1 MELEIINNPENQ
13 RFETT
18 IDGKTAF
25 VHYKLRPHVITVLH
39 TEVPKE
45 LEGRGIA
52 AALSKFVLEYI
63 ADQKLKL
70 VPLCPYMQN
79 YLQKHPEYEYLVKE

>member
-1 MELEIINNPENQ
+1 MELEINNNPATQ

-63 ADQKLKL
+63 AEQKLKL
-70 VPLCPYMQN
+70 VPLCPYMQS
-79 YLQKHPEYEYLVKE
+79 YLQKHPEYAHLVKK